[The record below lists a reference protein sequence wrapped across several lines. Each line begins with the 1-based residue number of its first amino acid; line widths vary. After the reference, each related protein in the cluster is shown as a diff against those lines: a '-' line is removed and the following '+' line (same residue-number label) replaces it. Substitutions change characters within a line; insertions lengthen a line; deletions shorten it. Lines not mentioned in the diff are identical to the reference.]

1 MEMLAQ
7 CAKRLFHHNE
17 AVAFLARLDCY
28 LLALDNDR
36 ERYRF
41 VEGQL
46 TGWLRKVPE
55 DPAVMREI
63 VRGLVERRRTLGDK
77 I

>member
-36 ERYRF
+36 EGYRF

-46 TGWLRKVPE
+46 TGWLRKVSE